1 LIPYALLLLAI
12 VVLGLTCWNAWK
24 KKPAARAWGIAASLM
39 NLLTP
44 LSSMYLFHLPLTNQK
59 WRMIAVGFF
68 SLVAFLWPENEYDS
82 ASEQQDEVAG
92 TVHRKTAQ

>member
-1 LIPYALLLLAI
+1 LLLAI